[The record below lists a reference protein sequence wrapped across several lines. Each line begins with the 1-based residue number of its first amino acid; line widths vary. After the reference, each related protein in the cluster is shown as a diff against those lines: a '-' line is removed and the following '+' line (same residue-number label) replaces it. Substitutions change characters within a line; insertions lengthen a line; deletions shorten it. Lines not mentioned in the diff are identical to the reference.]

1 VISKNT
7 KKSGIVEQGILAETT
22 VNGNS
27 RAHKLKK
34 YNNNMQKQK
43 SLNIYTKC
51 ENLHKK
57 QCAGAATKH
66 GRKK

>member
-22 VNGNS
+22 VNS
-27 RAHKLKK
+27 SALKLKK